1 MLKKQLK
8 MDEAERIA
16 AFYRKHG
23 KEPPKVFEHGTEA
36 DIKAGMVELKPTRW
50 WQEGNELK
58 GETELGITTTL
69 LPTDTILVGVD
80 EDNLPIF
87 RKVVI

>member
-1 MLKKQLK
+1 

-23 KEPPKVFEHGTEA
+23 KEPPKHIPHGTED
-36 DIKAGMVELKPTRW
+36 DIKDSMVMLKPTRW

-58 GETELGITTTL
+58 GETELGITTTF
-69 LPTDTILVGVD
+69 LPTDTLLVGTD
-80 EDNLPIF
+80 KEGLPIF
-87 RKVVI
+87 KKIVV